1 MANGTRNGLL
11 VGSLVLAGG
20 LLVLLVAGGVL
31 GQAGM
36 WSPNAMQGGMGSG
49 MMGNVMMN
57 GMNGGMGNMDHEAMH
72 AQHAQCQEH
81 EAHGNMTMPT

>member
-31 GQAGM
+31 GQTGM
-36 WSPNAMQGGMGSG
+36 WAPTAMQGGIGG
-49 MMGNVMMN
+49 GMMN
-57 GMNGGMGNMDHEAMH
+57 GMMNGGMGNMDHEAME
-72 AQHAQCQEH
+72 ARHAQCQ
-81 EAHGNMTMPT
+81 AAMADGNMTMPT